1 MRESGKRNLS
11 VYDADISIMNI
22 ILVLLF
28 YVDVYAIFNVPYN
41 Q

>member
-1 MRESGKRNLS
+1 MS

-28 YVDVYAIFNVPYN
+28 YVDAYAIFNAPCN